1 MIYGRIPLLGGIA
14 VECWVA
20 EEHTRELEV
29 TENPVE
35 FGAPIV
41 DHAFVKPQGLVVEFG
56 VSNTPLGMINDA
68 FGGRGTDR
76 IGFARDLLFELQST
90 RTLLLVETLTGGNYA
105 RMMLQKITWRADKK
119 TVNAVRFSLTLK
131 EVLFVATAQTEY
143 TPLPAEAKTKKQ
155 TDPAKK
161 KGEKPAKALDA
172 KAGDAKSSS
181 ADKSK
186 AAAAAK
192 QESAN
197 KGAKGSILY
206 GILN

>member
-1 MIYGRIPLLGGIA
+1 MIDGRIPLLGGIA
-14 VECWVA
+14 VECWLA

-35 FGAPIV
+35 IGAPIV
-41 DHAFVKPQGLVVEFG
+41 DHAFVKPQMLVVEFG

-90 RTLLLVETLTGGNYA
+90 RTLLLIETLTGGDYP
-105 RMMLQKITWRADKK
+105 RMLLQKITWRTDKK
-119 TVNAVRFSLTLK
+119 TVHAVRFSLTLK
-131 EVLFVATAQTEY
+131 ELLLTATAQTQY

-161 KGEKPAKALDA
+161 KGEKPAKALD
-172 KAGDAKSSS
+172 GKSSS
-181 ADKSK
+181 DDKAKAD
-186 AAAAAK
+186 AAAK
-192 QESAN
+192 QEAAN
-197 KGAKGSILY
+197 TGAKGSILY

>member
-119 TVNAVRFSLTLK
+119 TINAVRFSLTLK
-131 EVLFVATAQTEY
+131 EVLFVATAQTQY

-155 TDPAKK
+155 TADPKK
-161 KGEKPAKALDA
+161 KGEKPARELTTGKSGDQA
-172 KAGDAKSSS
+172 KADA
-181 ADKSK
+181 ASK
-186 AAAAAK
+186 QAAANQA
-192 QESAN
+192 
-197 KGAKGSILY
+197 AKGSILY
-206 GILN
+206 RVLN